1 MAILERLDI
10 STSLKEGLSQGT
22 MESRRLSEVM
32 LEEMFEKYGVPEEQ
46 QRKLVKSLRAYA
58 EGIYGDVYDMAI
70 QAGAELGDI
79 RGYKMAMDEAEDV
92 AAQMIATTLMKR

>member
-1 MAILERLDI
+1 MVLLERLDI

-22 MESRRLSEVM
+22 IESRRLSEAM
-32 LEEMFEKYGVPEEQ
+32 LEEMFKKYGVPKEQ
-46 QRKLVKSLRAYA
+46 QLKLAKALRDYA
-58 EGIYGDVYDMAI
+58 EGIYDDVYDMALR
-70 QAGAELGDI
+70 AGAELGDI

>member
-1 MAILERLDI
+1 
-10 STSLKEGLSQGT
+10 
-22 MESRRLSEVM
+22 MESRRLSEAM

-46 QRKLVKSLRAYA
+46 QRKLAKALRDYA
-58 EGIYGDVYDMAI
+58 EGIYGDIYDMAI

-92 AAQMIATTLMKR
+92 AAQMIATILMKR

>member
-1 MAILERLDI
+1 MVILERLDI

-46 QRKLVKSLRAYA
+46 QRKLAKALRDYA
-58 EGIYGDVYDMAI
+58 EGIYGDIYDIAI
-70 QAGAELGDI
+70 QAGAELGDM
-79 RGYKMAMDEAEDV
+79 RGYMKAVDEAEDV
-92 AAQMIATTLMKR
+92 AAQMIATTFMKR